1 MKELVEEKLEKQMK
15 KQSEEKLEEELEELE
30 ELKEELKEKMEK
42 QVNKIRILDRD
53 TINKI
58 AAGEVIERPASV
70 VKELVDNSIDAG
82 ATEIRIEVEK
92 GGKNSILI
100 RDNGSGMSRADALL
114 AYKKH
119 ATSKLTRIEDLDTIS
134 TMGFRGE
141 ALASIT
147 AIAKVEILTRPAAEI
162 AGTRIV
168 IHGGKVE
175 EISDAGTAPGTS
187 VHVKDLFYNTPARRK
202 YLKTDRTELAH
213 ITDTIM
219 RLALANPGISFTLL
233 SEGKPVLR
241 NTGSNDL
248 FNSMVNLLGPDTARS
263 MLPLEYRA
271 EDFQILGYVSKPELN
286 RGDSDQLF
294 LFVNTRPV
302 TSNTI
307 NKAIREGYYTKM
319 PKGRYPVAV
328 LALTLDPG
336 EVDVNVHPRKAEVR
350 FSREKEVGDTV
361 VHAVEKVLSEH
372 GLAPEIREKEGK
384 RFQKIFEEPGS
395 SGKIQVSDIP
405 GALPEKGVAEEIGK
419 VAGKEVG
426 KETGNEV
433 EVPAEVRVPESGV
446 RFLRDKSE
454 TYTYPIKDTERRLK
468 KSERLLDFTEKAG
481 KMEAPETL
489 QEKGQDNKKREE
501 KKGEREE
508 KKTGERE
515 EKKTGEREEK
525 KAGEKEEK
533 REGELLSKKT
543 AEKAIERINIEETQ
557 IQKPKQKA
565 NTDLLEDLRI
575 IGQVS
580 RMYILAEKGEDLVII
595 DQHAA
600 HERVLYE
607 QVLKTKKSRVQE
619 LITPV
624 MIELT
629 PKEKVLMEEYIP
641 CLEEYGFGISEFGDN
656 TYVVTFVPEVFG
668 RLEDTSV
675 IHDVISDL
683 LAEGKVKKDTGIS
696 EKVSKTLA
704 CRAAIKGGAACNA
717 RQMEEL
723 IEQLKAAE
731 NPYSCPHGRP
741 TIITFTKGEL
751 DRMFARTQ

>member
-1 MKELVEEKLEKQMK
+1 MEGQMKEQIKEKPEDQTGRKA
-15 KQSEEKLEEELEELE
+15 EIKLEE
-30 ELKEELKEKMEK
+30 KMQK
-42 QVNKIRILDRD
+42 QENKIRILDKD

-92 GGKNSILI
+92 GGKYSILI
-100 RDNGSGMSRADALL
+100 RDNGCGMSRADALL

-119 ATSKLTRIEDLDTIS
+119 ATSKLTKIEDLDTIS

-147 AIAKVEILTRPAAEI
+147 AIAKVEIFTRPPEDI
-162 AGTRIV
+162 AGTKIV

-213 ITDTIM
+213 ITDTVM

-233 SEGKPVLR
+233 NEGKPVLR
-241 NTGSNDL
+241 NKGSSDL

-263 MLPLEYRA
+263 MLPLEYGT
-271 EDFQILGYVSKPELN
+271 EEFEILGYVSKPELN

-302 TSNTI
+302 TSSTI
-307 NKAIREGYYTKM
+307 NKAVREGYYTKM

-328 LALTLDPG
+328 LALTLNPG

-350 FSREKEVGDTV
+350 FSREKEVGDAV
-361 VHAVEKVLSEH
+361 IQAVEKVLSEH
-372 GLAPEIREKEGK
+372 GLAPEIREKEVKGLQKTFEAPESSEKVQMPDSREVIPYRKMEEENGK
-384 RFQKIFEEPGS
+384 AI
-395 SGKIQVSDIP
+395 
-405 GALPEKGVAEEIGK
+405 
-419 VAGKEVG
+419 G
-426 KETGNEV
+426 KETGNESGISGV
-433 EVPAEVRVPESGV
+433 SEESRVLESGNRV
-446 RFLRDKSE
+446 LRDKPE
-454 TYTYPIKDTERRLK
+454 AYTYPVKDTERRLK
-468 KSERLLDFTEKAG
+468 RSERLLEF
-481 KMEAPETL
+481 
-489 QEKGQDNKKREE
+489 
-501 KKGEREE
+501 
-508 KKTGERE
+508 
-515 EKKTGEREEK
+515 
-525 KAGEKEEK
+525 AGEKEEK
-533 REGELLSKKT
+533 KEEERKERKTEEKDRESEVEPGSK
-543 AEKAIERINIEETQ
+543 RIEEKESEKISLEESQ

-580 RMYILAEKGEDLVII
+580 RMYILAEKGEDLIVI

-600 HERVLYE
+600 HERILYE
-607 QVLKTKKSRVQE
+607 QVMRSKKSRVQE

-641 CLEEYGFGISEFGDN
+641 YLEEYGFGISEFGNN

-668 RLEDTSV
+668 RLEDTHV

-683 LAEGKVKKDTGIS
+683 LTEGKVKKETGIL

-704 CRAAIKGGAACNA
+704 CRAAIKGGAACTLK
-717 RQMEEL
+717 QMEDL
-723 IEQLKAAE
+723 IEQLKTAE

-741 TIITFTKGEL
+741 TVITFTKGEL
-751 DRMFARTQ
+751 DRMFARTP

>member
-1 MKELVEEKLEKQMK
+1 MEEKAEEIPK
-15 KQSEEKLEEELEELE
+15 KQIREIKVEK
-30 ELKEELKEKMEK
+30 KPEKNMEK
-42 QVNKIRILDRD
+42 QGNKIRVLDKD

-92 GGKNSILI
+92 GGKHFILV
-100 RDNGSGMSRADALL
+100 RDNGCGMNREDALL

-119 ATSKLTRIEDLDTIS
+119 ATSKLTRIEDLDKLS

-147 AIAKVEILTRPAAEI
+147 AIAKVEILTRPPEEI
-162 AGTRIV
+162 AGTKIV

-213 ITDTIM
+213 ITDTVM

-233 SEGKPVLR
+233 SEGKTVLR

-248 FNSMVNLLGPDTARS
+248 FNSMVNLLGPETARS
-263 MLPLEYRA
+263 MVPLEYGTK
-271 EDFQILGYVSKPELN
+271 DFHIRGYISKPELN
-286 RGDSDQLF
+286 RGDNDQLF

-302 TSNTI
+302 TSNAI

-328 LALTLDPG
+328 IALTLDQG

-350 FSREKEVGDTV
+350 FSREKEVGDAV
-361 VHAVEKVLSEH
+361 VLAVEKVLSEH
-372 GLAPEIREKEGK
+372 GLAPEIREKEGRGLQK
-384 RFQKIFEEPGS
+384 TFETPKSVENFQVQAAGTGILDKKTAMET
-395 SGKIQVSDIP
+395 GKQALE
-405 GALPEKGVAEEIGK
+405 GAGR
-419 VAGKEVG
+419 
-426 KETGNEV
+426 ETGNESGIS
-433 EVPAEVRVPESGV
+433 EKKGIPESRGS
-446 RFLRDKSE
+446 LLKDKSE
-454 TYTYPIKDTERRLK
+454 AYTYPVKDTERRLK
-468 KSERLLDFTEKAG
+468 KSERLIDFARED
-481 KMEAPETL
+481 E
-489 QEKGQDNKKREE
+489 KKR
-501 KKGEREE
+501 
-508 KKTGERE
+508 T
-515 EKKTGEREEK
+515 
-525 KAGEKEEK
+525 GEKEEK
-533 REGELLSKKT
+533 EEKKIDEKENDLVSKRTDQHAGEKKVNEKII
-543 AEKAIERINIEETQ
+543 AEEKQSE
-557 IQKPKQKA
+557 KPKQKA

-600 HERVLYE
+600 HERILYE
-607 QVLKTKKSRVQE
+607 QVLKSKKSRIQE
-619 LITPV
+619 LIAPV

-641 CLEEYGFGISEFGDN
+641 YLEEYGFGISEFGDN

-668 RLEDTSV
+668 RLEDTDV

-683 LAEGKVKKDTGIS
+683 LAEGKIKKETGIS

-704 CRAAIKGGAACNA
+704 CKAAIKGGSACTPK
-717 RQMEEL
+717 QMEEL
-723 IEQLKAAE
+723 VEQLKIAD

-741 TIITFTKGEL
+741 TVITFTKGEL
-751 DRMFARTQ
+751 DRMFARTM

>member
-1 MKELVEEKLEKQMK
+1 MEKRIKEKLEGQMK
-15 KQSEEKLEEELEELE
+15 EQIEEKQNEKTREKAEKKLE
-30 ELKEELKEKMEK
+30 EKMEK
-42 QVNKIRILDRD
+42 QENKIRILDKD

-92 GGKNSILI
+92 GGKHSILI
-100 RDNGSGMSRADALL
+100 RDNGCGMSRADALL

-119 ATSKLTRIEDLDTIS
+119 ATSKLTKIEDLDTIS

-147 AIAKVEILTRPAAEI
+147 AIAKVEILTRPPEEI
-162 AGTRIV
+162 AGTKVV

-175 EISDAGTAPGTS
+175 ETSDAGTAPGTS

-213 ITDTIM
+213 ITDTVM

-233 SEGKPVLR
+233 SEGKTVLR
-241 NTGSNDL
+241 STGSSDL
-248 FNSMVNLLGPDTARS
+248 FNNMVNLLGPEIARA
-263 MLPLEYRA
+263 MLPLEYRT
-271 EDFQILGYVSKPELN
+271 EEFEIRGYISKPELN

-302 TSNTI
+302 TSKIINT
-307 NKAIREGYYTKM
+307 AVREGYYTKM

-328 LALTLDPG
+328 LALTLNPG

-350 FSREKEVGDTV
+350 FSREKEVGDAV
-361 VHAVEKVLSEH
+361 IRAVEKVLSGH
-372 GLAPEIREKEGK
+372 GLAPEIREREGK
-384 RFQKIFEEPGS
+384 GVQKTFEAPES
-395 SGKIQVSDIP
+395 SGKIQVPDSREAI
-405 GALPEKGVAEEIGK
+405 PEKMIEGIGK
-419 VAGKEVG
+419 AAG
-426 KETGNEV
+426 KETGSEPG
-433 EVPAEVRVPESGV
+433 VPVVSEETRVLESGNRV
-446 RFLRDKSE
+446 LRDKPGI
-454 TYTYPIKDTERRLK
+454 YTYPVKDTERRLR
-468 KSERLLDFTEKAG
+468 KSERLLEF
-481 KMEAPETL
+481 
-489 QEKGQDNKKREE
+489 
-501 KKGEREE
+501 
-508 KKTGERE
+508 TGESE
-515 EKKTGEREEK
+515 ERKT
-525 KAGEKEEK
+525 GEKEESKVEGKEKEPESK
-533 REGELLSKKT
+533 RTEEKISEKIT
-543 AEKAIERINIEETQ
+543 AEERQ
-557 IQKPKQKA
+557 SQKPKQKA

-580 RMYILAEKGEDLVII
+580 RMYILAEKGEDLIVI

-600 HERVLYE
+600 HERILYE
-607 QVLKTKKSRVQE
+607 QVLRSKKSRVQE

-641 CLEEYGFGISEFGDN
+641 YLEEYGFGISEFGNN

-668 RLEDTSV
+668 RLEDTDV

-683 LAEGKVKKDTGIS
+683 LAEGKIKKETGIS
-696 EKVSKTLA
+696 EKVSKTFA
-704 CRAAIKGGAACNA
+704 CRAAIKGGAACTP
-717 RQMEEL
+717 RQMEDL
-723 IEQLKAAE
+723 IEQLKTAE

-741 TIITFTKGEL
+741 TVITFTKGEL
-751 DRMFARTQ
+751 DRMFARTP